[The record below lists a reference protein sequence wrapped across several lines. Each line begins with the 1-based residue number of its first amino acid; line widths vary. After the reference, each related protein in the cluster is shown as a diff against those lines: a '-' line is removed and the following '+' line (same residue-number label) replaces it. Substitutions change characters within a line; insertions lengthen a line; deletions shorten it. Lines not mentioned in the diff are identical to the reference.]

1 MGSVKSH
8 VRSERKFFVEIK
20 MQISVCLLALS
31 AVSVSSFGMIN
42 RISLRPSECNNCGM
56 TALGQLNVKV
66 CGGAPGNNCCAAV
79 NIANFENLYEGSV
92 YDFTGQHEL
101 EDCFD
106 FSLQK
111 VSTLTDLGL
120 VVYHEGSDGGQLD
133 WIEVA
138 TSDGSVVRC
147 TLGQWMDEF
156 SSVYVDPVMD
166 CTMM

>member
-1 MGSVKSH
+1 MFH
-8 VRSERKFFVEIK
+8 W
-20 MQISVCLLALS
+20 
-31 AVSVSSFGMIN
+31 AVDPCDPCS
-42 RISLRPSECNNCGM
+42 GM

-66 CGGAPGNNCCAAV
+66 CGGAPGNSCCAAV

-92 YDFTGQHEL
+92 YDFTGEHEL
-101 EDCFD
+101 EDCFG

-147 TLGQWMDEF
+147 TLG
-156 SSVYVDPVMD
+156 
-166 CTMM
+166 

>member
-1 MGSVKSH
+1 
-8 VRSERKFFVEIK
+8 
-20 MQISVCLLALS
+20 
-31 AVSVSSFGMIN
+31 
-42 RISLRPSECNNCGM
+42 M

-92 YDFTGQHEL
+92 YDFTGEHEL

-147 TLGQWMDEF
+147 TLGGCGWDKAF
-156 SSVYVDPVMD
+156 NNVN
-166 CTMM
+166 

>member
-1 MGSVKSH
+1 
-8 VRSERKFFVEIK
+8 
-20 MQISVCLLALS
+20 
-31 AVSVSSFGMIN
+31 
-42 RISLRPSECNNCGM
+42 M

-66 CGGAPGNNCCAAV
+66 CGGAPGNNCRAAV

-92 YDFTGQHEL
+92 YDFTGEHEL

-133 WIEVA
+133 CIEVA

-147 TLGQWMDEF
+147 NLGECRVEGVKVLIKLINFEGQWMDEF